1 MVCYHQNLIRRT
13 LGLTIIKDPYQ
24 FTVTRRQVKLNK
36 IEFICYVFQLEPKNV
51 EESLRDKS

>member
-1 MVCYHQNLIRRT
+1 MVCYHQNLIKRT